1 MPKGISS
8 FEKSNEAA
16 KAQRSIRESNFI
28 WPDLFKLSDG
38 EMARVRF
45 LEQGD
50 DLAWAVTHRAK
61 LDNGR
66 WPEDVPCLDQENEG
80 ILCPLCQS
88 EDKEVRK
95 RNKKG
100 YLNLI
105 WRGNED
111 LQFYNDQIDLENKKL
126 ISENKKPSSKLK
138 YKLAPIYKRSENGI
152 IEKDQMGQKIITE
165 FGDGVW
171 LWKCSKTVLELLIPK
186 DNAYKGLMSR
196 DFSVMRQGSGLEDTK
211 YIIEPAV
218 VDGGPEAMSVADNVL
233 AKEKYDLD
241 ALTTPESYQD
251 LAQRLSGNTQSSFR
265 ANTSE
270 KGIFSGQ
277 PMRSSAFSK

>member
-1 MPKGISS
+1 MPRGIQS
-8 FEKSNEAA
+8 FEKSNEIA
-16 KAQRSIRESNFI
+16 KAQRSARASKAV

-38 EMARVRF
+38 EIARVRF
-45 LEQGD
+45 LEQGN
-50 DLAWAVTHRAK
+50 DLTWAVTHRAK

-80 ILCPLCQS
+80 MLCPLCQS
-88 EDKEVRK
+88 EDKEIRK

-111 LQFYNDQIDLENKKL
+111 LAAEN
-126 ISENKKPSSKLK
+126 EKLK
-138 YKLAPIYKRSENGI
+138 SKFKLAPVYKRSENGI

-171 LWKCSKTVLELLIPK
+171 LWKCSKTVLESLIPK

-196 DFSVMRQGSGLEDTK
+196 DFSVTRQGSGLEDTK

-218 VDGGPEAMSVADNVL
+218 VDGGPEPMSVADNVL

-241 ALTTPESYQD
+241 VLTTPESYQD
-251 LAQRLSGNTQSSFR
+251 LAPRLSGNTQSSFR
-265 ANTSE
+265 VDTSE
-270 KGIFSGQ
+270 EGIFSGQ
-277 PMRSSAFSK
+277 PMRSSAFQK